1 MLLPY
6 GAGAHGSWIQQLV
19 TNPYAYPT
27 AKEKKMKASVA
38 TEKQRYMHHYQIEI
52 HFNAQ
57 MRVKYKFFHPIN

>member
-1 MLLPY
+1 
-6 GAGAHGSWIQQLV
+6 V